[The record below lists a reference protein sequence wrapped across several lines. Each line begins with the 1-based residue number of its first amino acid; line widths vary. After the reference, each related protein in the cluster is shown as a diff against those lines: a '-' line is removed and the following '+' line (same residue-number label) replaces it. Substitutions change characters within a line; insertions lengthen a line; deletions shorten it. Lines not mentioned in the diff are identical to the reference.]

1 MTNINEANISNIIE
15 EDHALK
21 SKLNKF
27 KYDQVFFEETPK
39 DVLHYAGFL
48 SYGILKSLFE
58 YGKDAIKGFYKG
70 SYSTLIKIIS

>member
-27 KYDQVFFEETPK
+27 KYDQDFLRKLQKMYCIMLVF
-39 DVLHYAGFL
+39 
-48 SYGILKSLFE
+48 
-58 YGKDAIKGFYKG
+58 
-70 SYSTLIKIIS
+70 